1 MIGNDGKRGI
11 MLVNMND
18 VLLPAKAEGYG
29 VGFFNAV
36 NVEMARAIIEA
47 AEELGA
53 PVMVGTAE
61 ILLPAMELE
70 RVAEYLIPMA
80 EKASV
85 PVCVHYDH
93 GLTFERC
100 MEALKLG
107 FTSIMYDCST
117 APYEENVEKV
127 ARMVEICHAMGATVE
142 GELGH
147 VGDNAGAGKLEK
159 PDDYFTQPD
168 AAENFV
174 SRTGIDSLAVAVGN
188 AHGDYA
194 FPPKLDFERIRV
206 ISERTGIPLV
216 LHGGSGLSDDDFH
229 KAVKLGVSKI
239 NIFTDIDKA
248 GRAGVEKGLREG
260 AKTMMQLIPYEIEAM
275 KEVVSEKIRLFGSNG
290 RINTSV

>member
-1 MIGNDGKRGI
+1 

-18 VLLPAKAEGYG
+18 VLLPARAEGYG

-36 NVEMARAIIEA
+36 NVEMARAVIET
-47 AEELGA
+47 AEELCA

-147 VGDNAGAGKLEK
+147 VGDNAGAGKLEE
-159 PDDYFTQPD
+159 PSDYFTQPD
-168 AAENFV
+168 AAEDFV

-194 FPPKLDFERIRV
+194 FPPKLDFERIRA

-275 KEVVSEKIRLFGSNG
+275 KEVVSEKIRLFGQN
-290 RINTSV
+290 

>member
-1 MIGNDGKRGI
+1 

-18 VLLPAKAEGYG
+18 ILLPAKAGGYG

-36 NVEMARAIIEA
+36 NVEMARAIIET
-47 AEELGA
+47 AEELQS

-61 ILLPAMELE
+61 VLLPAMELE

-80 EKASV
+80 KKASV

-117 APYEENVEKV
+117 ASYEENVEKV
-127 ARMVEICHAMGATVE
+127 GDMTKICHAMGVTVE

-147 VGDNAGAGKLEK
+147 VGDNAGAGKLEN
-159 PDDYFTQPD
+159 PSDYFTNPD
-168 AAENFV
+168 MAVDFV
-174 SRTGIDSLAVAVGN
+174 QKTGVDSLAVAVGN

-194 FPPKLDFERIRV
+194 FPPKLDFDRIKV
-206 ISERTGIPLV
+206 ISEKTGLPLV
-216 LHGGSGLSDDDFH
+216 LHGGSGLADNDFRT
-229 KAVKLGVSKI
+229 AVKLGVSKV

-248 GRAGVEKGLREG
+248 GKAGIEEGLAAG
-260 AKTMMQLIPYEIEAM
+260 AKTMMGLIPYEIAAM
-275 KEVVSEKIRLFGSNG
+275 KKVVAEKMELFGS
-290 RINTSV
+290 VHKA

>member
-1 MIGNDGKRGI
+1 

-18 VLLPAKAEGYG
+18 ILLPAKEGGYG

-36 NVEMARAIIEA
+36 NVEMARAVIET

-70 RVAEYLIPMA
+70 HVAEYLIPMA
-80 EKASV
+80 QKASV

-117 APYEENVEKV
+117 EDYETNVSKV
-127 ARMVEICHAMGATVE
+127 KEMVRICHGMGVTVE

-147 VGDNAGAGKLEK
+147 VGDNEGSGKLENPSDFYTD
-159 PDDYFTQPD
+159 PDMALD
-168 AAENFV
+168 FV
-174 SRTGIDSLAVAVGN
+174 KRTGVDSLAVAVGN
-188 AHGDYA
+188 AHGDYK
-194 FPPKLDFERIRV
+194 FPPKLDFERIGT
-206 ISERTGIPLV
+206 ISEKTSLPLV
-216 LHGGSGLSDDDFH
+216 LHGGSGLSDDDFRV
-229 KAVKLGVSKI
+229 AVKRGICKV

-248 GRAGVEKGLREG
+248 GKAGVEAGIAAGE
-260 AKTMMQLIPYEIEAM
+260 KTMMGLIPYEIAAM
-275 KEVVSEKIRLFGSNG
+275 KKVVAEKIRLFGSEN
-290 RINTSV
+290 RA

>member
-1 MIGNDGKRGI
+1 

-36 NVEMARAIIEA
+36 NVEMARAIIET

-275 KEVVSEKIRLFGSNG
+275 KEVVSEKIRLFGSDG
-290 RINTSV
+290 RIYTSV